1 MTSATLHLSR
11 GSPFR
16 LLPPNVAFDPVDLP
30 DMNDAS
36 ADTPPGDPV
45 PFPDEDVRLML
56 QLKEGDEAAL
66 SALMDRWKHPLIN
79 FFYRSIQSRE
89 SAEDLAQVVFIRLY
103 RAASGYEPRA
113 KFSTYLF
120 HIARRLLINEFRR
133 QQRKPLDSVDPQ
145 DLHAVDDADSE
156 REVREIEEVFQHA
169 LKAVPEKQ
177 RTALLLFKQQELSYQ
192 EIAGIMGATESAV
205 KTWIF
210 RARQSLKHALKDQV

>member
-1 MTSATLHLSR
+1 M
-11 GSPFR
+11 
-16 LLPPNVAFDPVDLP
+16 
-30 DMNDAS
+30 
-36 ADTPPGDPV
+36 PPGDPV

-56 QLKEGDEAAL
+56 RLKEGDETAL
-66 SALMDRWKHPLIN
+66 SALMDRWKNPLIN

-103 RAASGYEPRA
+103 RAASGYEVRA

-133 QQRKPLDSVDPQ
+133 QQRKPLDAVDPQ

-156 REVREIEEVFQHA
+156 REVREIEEAFQYA
-169 LKAVPEKQ
+169 LKEVPEKQ

-192 EIAGIMGATESAV
+192 EIAEIMGATEGAV

-210 RARQSLKHALKDQV
+210 RARQSLKHALKDLV